1 MRLEQFR
8 VQNFRSVV
16 DSGTI
21 RIADITAL
29 IGANESGKTSNLQGL
44 ASISM
49 DWEYEDFDLTE
60 LDGVLKRY
68 TDGELELTR

>member
-29 IGANESGKTSNLQGL
+29 IGANESGKTSNLQ
-44 ASISM
+44 
-49 DWEYEDFDLTE
+49 
-60 LDGVLKRY
+60 V
-68 TDGELELTR
+68 